1 MIMPQSLTNADV
13 KALDRIAAIR
23 PVFSATDDAQNEV
36 KRLSDFIQGEV
47 YSAKIAGLMP
57 GGQTRVML
65 NGQPFMLN
73 IPQQF
78 KPGDTLMLKF
88 FTDEAGAGFK
98 LMDSSGSQATTA
110 SAAGLTSAGSAANAD
125 VRINISSAGR
135 EVTRLVQE
143 ATQQGRAQVYQAV
156 IPATLNPLDVTQFAA
171 DLRHAIENSGLF
183 YESHLAD
190 YVEGTRTLGSLRQEP
205 QNQDSTT
212 PAQLLAQ
219 QLNVLE
225 TQHVRW
231 NGEVW
236 PGQLASWSI
245 RTDERTAGH
254 DGQEP
259 AAAFTTSLTLE
270 LPSLGRVSCQLNLA
284 GNQLR
289 VSVLSDVAETA
300 NKLQSNTS
308 ALVHAL
314 EQHVADVDA
323 VFVLNGVDQPAGS
336 QGG

>member
-1 MIMPQSLTNADV
+1 MPQSLTNADV

-23 PVFSATDDAQNEV
+23 PVVSATDDAQNEV
-36 KRLSDFIQGEV
+36 KRLSDLIHGEV

-57 GGQTRVML
+57 SGQTRVML

-98 LMDSSGSQATTA
+98 LMASSGPQ
-110 SAAGLTSAGSAANAD
+110 SAAGSPAANAD

-143 ATQQGRAQVYQAV
+143 ASQQGRAQVYQAA
-156 IPATLNPLDVTQFAA
+156 IPATLNPLDVTQFSA

-183 YESHLAD
+183 YEAHLAD

-205 QNQDSTT
+205 QNQYGTA

-245 RTDERTAGH
+245 RTDERAAGH
-254 DGQEP
+254 DGQER
-259 AAAFTTSLTLE
+259 ATAFSTSLTLE
-270 LPSLGRVSCQLNLA
+270 LPSLGRVSCQINLA

-308 ALVHAL
+308 VLVHAL

-323 VFVLNGVDQPAGS
+323 VFVLNGVDQSAGS

>member
-1 MIMPQSLTNADV
+1 MPQSLTNADV

-23 PVFSATDDAQNEV
+23 PVVSATDDAQNEV

-57 GGQTRVML
+57 SGQTRVML

-98 LMDSSGSQATTA
+98 LMASSGPQATTA
-110 SAAGLTSAGSAANAD
+110 SATASASVGLPAANAD

-143 ATQQGRAQVYQAV
+143 ASQQGRAQVYQAA
-156 IPATLNPLDVTQFAA
+156 IPATLNPLNVTQFAA

-205 QNQDSTT
+205 QNQDTT
-212 PAQLLAQ
+212 APAQLLAQ

-236 PGQLASWSI
+236 PGQLASWGI
-245 RTDERTAGH
+245 RTDERPAGQ
-254 DGQEP
+254 DGQER

-289 VSVLSDVAETA
+289 VSVLSVVAETA
-300 NKLQSNTS
+300 NKLQSNTN

-314 EQHVADVDA
+314 EQHVANVDA
-323 VFVLNGVDQPAGS
+323 VFVLNGVDRPAGS